1 MKDEHHSKQ
10 EPQNRTM
17 VLTTTG
23 TLPSPFLESI
33 YTSFSY
39 LLGTLATRASENV
52 NVLELLLLH
61 LPHVLGENLRVYR
74 ELRGVALEKR
84 RRREGNASGIT
95 RSASRRER
103 RGFDDKGMRRPSVNA
118 ASVNETVS
126 PSSSSTQQCHDSRPC
141 SDVVT
146 EIAIIREYLLAG
158 RLHRA
163 LTFGLD
169 VPSLLFA
176 DPLAKDCPPSSSY
189 QGINEGLS
197 QTGDLEEDLVLEDR
211 LLSAQSTLVADC
223 ELDYCRVLSS
233 KIARL
238 VVPKNEIE
246 CSIIRT
252 MLVETLSSC
261 VLMPVMG
268 CFVPDSVNGEY
279 FSKKFWN
286 KWSVMSHLFCSAL
299 SLPIIRFSS

>member
-1 MKDEHHSKQ
+1 
-10 EPQNRTM
+10 
-17 VLTTTG
+17 
-23 TLPSPFLESI
+23 
-33 YTSFSY
+33 
-39 LLGTLATRASENV
+39 
-52 NVLELLLLH
+52 
-61 LPHVLGENLRVYR
+61 
-74 ELRGVALEKR
+74 
-84 RRREGNASGIT
+84 
-95 RSASRRER
+95 
-103 RGFDDKGMRRPSVNA
+103 
-118 ASVNETVS
+118 
-126 PSSSSTQQCHDSRPC
+126 
-141 SDVVT
+141 VT